1 MCVSHRFAYIK
12 KIYDWSNDKVD
23 CASNRDTSPW
33 LHRVTRSDIVI
44 CKSFPK
50 WLDMLINSP
59 NFMKY
64 TLYTICACR
73 TRTLV
78 RPRCYC
84 TRIIRCTYRCIR
96 KFTFVSFTYEMHL
109 AYDVLNIINNI
120 YQWTI
125 YIYIYFAY
133 FLFGLWIKFWFCAQ
147 LRYEGNADFGHAS
160 RKISLGISS

>member
-1 MCVSHRFAYIK
+1 VCLSSFRLYRK
-12 KIYDWSNDKVD
+12 KIYWSNDKVD

-44 CKSFPK
+44 CKSLPK
-50 WLDMLINSP
+50 WLDMLINSS
-59 NFMKY
+59 NFMKF
-64 TLYTICACR
+64 TLTVCACR
-73 TRTLV
+73 LRTLV

-84 TRIIRCTYRCIR
+84 TRIIRCTCRYIR

-125 YIYIYFAY
+125 YIYILCIF
-133 FLFGLWIKFWFCAQ
+133 FVWFMDKILILRSIMLRRQCWFWAC
-147 LRYEGNADFGHAS
+147 EP
-160 RKISLGISS
+160 